1 VVASD
6 DQSGKTLWDIK
17 VFEVQIDPKHGE
29 DGQWVF
35 ITAPMLV
42 GNALRIKDEESR
54 CHKVDL
60 TTKSDHQE
68 SEKANLL
75 LVTEVQL
82 LQTLICVV

>member
-35 ITAPMLV
+35 ITAPKLV
-42 GNALRIKDEESR
+42 GNALRIF
-54 CHKVDL
+54 CW
-60 TTKSDHQE
+60 
-68 SEKANLL
+68 
-75 LVTEVQL
+75 
-82 LQTLICVV
+82 